1 MKNFKFKILNKKLN
15 KVINP
20 EDIKDPW
27 LVYTIVMWWLKDDY
41 EILLYTGLKDK
52 NWKEIYEWD
61 IIWIID
67 EFENNWVIEKQYKIL
82 WVIEFEIYND
92 WEWYYYNSHYWFIV
106 TGKWYLQ
113 TLPDELEHH
122 YKIWN
127 IYENKDLL
135 N

>member
-1 MKNFKFKILNKKLN
+1 MI
-15 KVINP
+15 
-20 EDIKDPW
+20 ESDI
-27 LVYTIVMWWLKDDY
+27 TI
-41 EILLYTGLKDK
+41 IA
-52 NWKEIYEWD
+52 I
-61 IIWIID
+61 
-67 EFENNWVIEKQYKIL
+67 
-82 WVIEFEIYND
+82 
-92 WEWYYYNSHYWFIV
+92 IV